1 MLDGQAKALDLDAST
16 STKEIFQS
24 IAEKIGLTQ
33 TAGFALFEQFDQM
46 ERSLRPQE
54 LLGDLLFKW
63 EKNGRAG
70 SAPVANGTSG
80 PASQF
85 KIILKRKL
93 FLPPLPDAIDPV
105 AKDLIFWQA
114 AHDVVQSK
122 LPCDVKDAV
131 KLAAYHLQ
139 SVWGD
144 CDPAKDFVK
153 TLSTDVSKY
162 VPKALIARHSADEW
176 KQRILPAYQE
186 LKGIDKQ
193 IARDMYVQYVKKWPL
208 YGSVTFPVKG
218 FGELEKRLVSVAINW
233 NSIHVIDRSTKA
245 IIHSYDHNQVMVAS
259 YTATKLNVTVELS
272 DGTQKQLSFGTPMG
286 VEVDPIMRVYNTFYR
301 SHYKKTV
308 KLDPVLEAAKQRE
321 AQEAEKRLDAWATN
335 TEEYVYMPS
344 FLYN

>member
-16 STKEIFQS
+16 STKEIFQN

-46 ERSLRPQE
+46 ERSLRPHE
-54 LLGDLLFKW
+54 LLGDLLYKW

-70 SAPVANGTSG
+70 AAPVANGASI
-80 PASQF
+80 PAAQF

-93 FLPPLPDAIDPV
+93 FLPPLPDPIDPV

-114 AHDVVQSK
+114 SHDVVQGK
-122 LPCDVKDAV
+122 LPCDDKDAV

-144 CDPAKDFVK
+144 CDPSKDFVK
-153 TLSTDVSKY
+153 ALSTDVSKY
-162 VPKALIARHSADEW
+162 VPKQIIARHSPEEW
-176 KQRILPAYQE
+176 KQRILPVYQE

-208 YGSVTFPVKG
+208 YGSVVFPVKG
-218 FGELEKRLVSVAINW
+218 FGDLEKRSVSVAINW
-233 NSIHVIDRSTKA
+233 NGIHVLDRGTKP
-245 IIHSYDHNQVMVAS
+245 IIHSYDHNQVVVAS
-259 YTATKLNVTVELS
+259 YTATKLNITVEIS
-272 DGTQKQLSFGTPMG
+272 DGTQKQYSFGTPMG

-301 SHYKKTV
+301 AHYKKTV
-308 KLDPVLEAAKQRE
+308 KLDPVLEAAKLRE
-321 AQEAEKRLDAWATN
+321 AQEAERRLDAWATN
-335 TEEYVYMPS
+335 TEEYSPL
-344 FLYN
+344 F

>member
-1 MLDGQAKALDLDAST
+1 MLDGMAKALDLDAST
-16 STKEIFQS
+16 STKEIFLN

-54 LLGDLLFKW
+54 LLGDLLYKW

-70 SAPVANGTSG
+70 AAPVANGASV
-80 PASQF
+80 PAAQF

-93 FLPPLPDAIDPV
+93 FLPPLPDPIDPV

-114 AHDVVQSK
+114 TNDVVQAK
-122 LPCDVKDAV
+122 LPCDDNDAV

-139 SVWGD
+139 SVWSD
-144 CDPAKDFVK
+144 CDPSKDFVK

-162 VPKALIARHSADEW
+162 ISKALVARHSPEEW
-176 KQRILPAYQE
+176 KQKILPAYQE

-208 YGSVTFPVKG
+208 YGSVVFPVKG
-218 FGELEKRLVSVAINW
+218 MGELEKRSVSVAINW
-233 NSIHVIDRSTKA
+233 NGIHVLDRATKA
-245 IIHSYDHNQVMVAS
+245 IIHSYDHNQVVVAS
-259 YTATKLNVTVELS
+259 YTATKLNVTVEMT
-272 DGTQKQLSFGTPMG
+272 DGTQKLYSFGTPMG

-308 KLDPVLEAAKQRE
+308 KLDPALEAAKQRE
-321 AQEAEKRLDAWATN
+321 AQEAERRLDSWATN
-335 TEEYVYMPS
+335 TEEYVL
-344 FLYN
+344 FN